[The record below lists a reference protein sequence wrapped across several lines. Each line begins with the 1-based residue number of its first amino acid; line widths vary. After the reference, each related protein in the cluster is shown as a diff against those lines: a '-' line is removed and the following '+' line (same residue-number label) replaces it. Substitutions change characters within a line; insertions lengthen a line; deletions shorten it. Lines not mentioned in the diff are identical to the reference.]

1 MSPPCRSCIAGDVLC
16 AERFKSDVRPM
27 SAGKKRVSTGG
38 TRRGMGSSAYV
49 WIAEITSGTYLQCSR
64 GSQQPAKTGPV
75 SLTARVPDHEGRA
88 HEFVERRG
96 QRNAGL
102 RSGRRYAGGGNTS
115 TRQRNSRSWRA
126 REMCPRIPDS
136 EPGLCCGAYVPSS
149 ETNRRGDGWMLVRTL
164 ACARTGRS
172 AGTVMV
178 ANRSLGNP
186 TDRDDNGGLRNR
198 VCYGSRTE
206 AAWET
211 ERMATVPYR
220 ACAPHFYPNN
230 LRLLRPELTFRGA
243 KLAVMSYLP

>member
-38 TRRGMGSSAYV
+38 TQRGMGSSAYV
-49 WIAEITSGTYLQCSR
+49 WIAEITPGTHLRCSR
-64 GSQQPAKTGPV
+64 GSQQPAKTGPA
-75 SLTARVPDHEGRA
+75 SLAARVPEHEGRA
-88 HEFVERRG
+88 HAFVERRG
-96 QRNAGL
+96 QGNAGL
-102 RSGRRYAGGGNTS
+102 RSGRRYAGGVTPQPGKGTLGHGGRGKCVHAFR
-115 TRQRNSRSWRA
+115 TLSR
-126 REMCPRIPDS
+126 
-136 EPGLCCGAYVPSS
+136 AYVWAHVPSS

-198 VCYGSRTE
+198 LCYG
-206 AAWET
+206 AIG
-211 ERMATVPYR
+211 PYR
-220 ACAPHFYPNN
+220 ACAPQFYPNKDVIRCEQTGDGLYRN
-230 LRLLRPELTFRGA
+230 GKR
-243 KLAVMSYLP
+243 